1 MEKKTIGQFIA
12 ALRKVNGMTQKELAE
27 QLHVSDKAVSRWE
40 RDESAPD
47 LSLIPVIAEIF
58 GVTSDEILRG
68 ERAAYQENS
77 SIKSSEKGKK
87 QIAML
92 LDKAGNKFKMFCLIT
107 MGIAGVGLI
116 SALICNFGIY
126 RVRLGFFIGMIFY
139 LIAGVVL
146 GIALLH
152 SLQAIH
158 MEEAD
163 EEQAMNCKNQIIRWC
178 YFTALGIVLVFLLT
192 LPFVTHT
199 YDAYVGIDADWWL
212 LSGVPNAG
220 IGFVVGMVFWWIVS
234 GKKFAVTE
242 AQKVRTKRKLKYVG
256 TVAIALVVT
265 ALVQAITINMI
276 YEIHPFTE
284 GKTFYHYEEFIEY
297 MEQDI
302 SADDLIYGNSS
313 NEILMEDNIDEEGI
327 YQKYYDE
334 NGNEI
339 TREEYERLYR
349 TEKVYDENGNLLFTY
364 INRNESV
371 SSIRYGGISYDEGE
385 DMPITVYTNQDI
397 THENV
402 VINDLIKPVFSI
414 IYLLEIVAGFV
425 TYFKRKKRAL

>member
-12 ALRKVNGMTQKELAE
+12 ALRKANGMTQKELAE
-27 QLHVSDKAVSRWE
+27 KLNVSDKAVSRWE

-107 MGIAGVGLI
+107 MGIAGIGLI

-126 RVRLGFFIGMIFY
+126 RARLGFFIGTIFY
-139 LIAGVVL
+139 IVAGVVL

-152 SLQAIH
+152 SLQAIQ

-163 EEQAMNCKNQIIRWC
+163 EEQTTNCKNQIIRWC
-178 YFTALGIVLVFLLT
+178 YFTALGIVDVFLLT

-199 YDAYVGIDADWWL
+199 YDAFVGIDADMWL
-212 LSGVPNAG
+212 GAGVPNAG
-220 IGFVVGMVFWWIVS
+220 IGFVVGLVFWWIIS
-234 GKKFAVTE
+234 GKKFATTE
-242 AQKVRTKRKLKYVG
+242 EQKGSTKRKLKYVG
-256 TVAIALVVT
+256 AVTIALVVT
-265 ALVQAITINMI
+265 MLIQAVTINMI
-276 YEIHPFTE
+276 YELHPFTE

-302 SADDLIYGNSS
+302 AVEDSIYGDSS
-313 NEILMEDNIDEEGI
+313 GSQFHENIEDEEV
-327 YQKYYDE
+327 YHKYYDE

-339 TREEYERLYR
+339 TLAEYERLYR
-349 TEKVYDENGNLLFTY
+349 TEKVYDKKGELLFTY
-364 INRNESV
+364 IRRNESV
-371 SSIRYGGISYDEGE
+371 FAIKYGGIPYDEGE

-397 THENV
+397 RHENV
-402 VINDLIKPVFSI
+402 VIDDLINPLFMLVYIS
-414 IYLLEIVAGFV
+414 EIVVAIV
-425 TYFKRKKRAL
+425 LYFRRKKKA